1 MTERI
6 RQATTVLTGQAGLRV
21 DQAAAALFPDFS
33 RARLQEWIRSGALTL
48 DGIVVRSKDK
58 AQAGAVLALDVTL
71 EARENWGA
79 QELALDVIHE
89 DESLLVINK
98 QAGLVVH
105 PGAGSP
111 DGTLLNALLHR
122 DPALAAIPR
131 AGIVHRLDK
140 DTTGLLVVARTLQAH
155 ADLIRQLQ
163 ARTVQRE
170 YEAIA
175 CGVLTGGGKVDAPIG
190 RHPRDRVKMGVVAGG
205 KPALTHFRVLQRFE
219 TYTHVRCMLETGR
232 THQIRVHMAHIGHPL
247 LGDSLYGARLRL
259 PKQADESVKQI
270 LQEFPRQAL
279 HAAQLGLVHPKTGR
293 SMQWQAALPEDM
305 QAVLAALR
313 QQNTG
318 YDPQH

>member
-1 MTERI
+1 
-6 RQATTVLTGQAGLRV
+6 
-21 DQAAAALFPDFS
+21 
-33 RARLQEWIRSGALTL
+33 
-48 DGIVVRSKDK
+48 
-58 AQAGAVLALDVTL
+58 
-71 EARENWGA
+71 
-79 QELALDVIHE
+79 
-89 DESLLVINK
+89 
-98 QAGLVVH
+98 
-105 PGAGSP
+105 
-111 DGTLLNALLHR
+111 
-122 DPALAAIPR
+122 
-131 AGIVHRLDK
+131 
-140 DTTGLLVVARTLQAH
+140 LLVVARTLQAH

>member
-6 RQATTVLTGQAGLRV
+6 RHATTVLSDQAGLRV

-48 DGIVVRSKDK
+48 DGSVVRSKDK

-79 QELALDVIHE
+79 QELALDIVHE

-98 QAGLVVH
+98 PAGLVVH
-105 PGAGSP
+105 PGAGSS

-122 DPALAAIPR
+122 DPALAAVPR

-140 DTTGLLVVARTLQAH
+140 DTTGLLVVARTLQVH

-163 ARTVQRE
+163 ARTVKRE

-190 RHPRDRVKMGVVAGG
+190 RHPRDRVKMGVVVGG

-219 TYTHVRCMLETGR
+219 TYTHLRCMLETGR

-259 PKQADESVKQI
+259 PKQADESVKTV
-270 LQEFPRQAL
+270 LQDFPRQAL
-279 HAAQLGLVHPKTGR
+279 HAAQLGLVHPKTGH
-293 SMQWQAALPEDM
+293 SMHWQAALPEDM
-305 QAVLAALR
+305 QAALAALR
-313 QQNTG
+313 RQDTG
-318 YDPQH
+318 YEPEH